1 MLTNLPMSSKSE
13 PSRASRSKGKPA
25 VPPAPGPADGAAA
38 SPANFP
44 LSIGSN
50 GKEDPIQRASLISFL
65 RAKNIDPKGPFQLEI
80 WPSDMR
86 ELPNDY
92 ARSALFT
99 VRNKTEK
106 RESME
111 GHQIFHVHKEVK
123 ITYTGVE
130 LRADDDELVW
140 QQILDYAKHKPLGEP
155 IEFNLHGLCN
165 DLGWSINGR
174 NYEKAR
180 RSISRLKANEVRVE
194 NEKHSRG
201 VAISMIHDYE
211 FEGGGDKGTKYR
223 VRIHPNL
230 ILLFAGSTSTRLT
243 WKPYRSLTP
252 IARRL
257 YDYFASH
264 KAPFPLKL
272 ATFHSMCNSS
282 CSTERKWRSMV
293 KAACSEIVAAEM
305 VKAMW
310 IDNDFVHCDR

>member
-1 MLTNLPMSSKSE
+1 MLTNSSMPSKSE
-13 PSRASRSKGKPA
+13 STRPSRTRGR
-25 VPPAPGPADGAAA
+25 PPAAPSPVENNST
-38 SPANFP
+38 SPANYP
-44 LSIGSN
+44 LSLGTG
-50 GKEDPIQRASLISFL
+50 GKEDPVQRASIVAFL
-65 RAKNIDPKGPFQLEI
+65 RAKNIDPKGPFQLEM

-106 RESME
+106 RQSME
-111 GHQIFHVHKEVK
+111 RHQIFHVHKEVK

-140 QQILDYAKHKPLGEP
+140 QQILDYAKYKPLGEP
-155 IEFNLHGLCN
+155 IEFNLHALCN

-194 NEKHSRG
+194 SERHSRG

-211 FEGGGDKGTKYR
+211 FEGEGEKGTKYR

-230 ILLFAGSTSTRLT
+230 ILLFAGNTSTRLT
-243 WKPYRSLTP
+243 WEPYRALTP

-264 KAPFPLKL
+264 KSPFPLKL
-272 ATFHSMCNSS
+272 STFHSMCNSS
-282 CSTERKWRSMV
+282 CGTERKWRSMV
-293 KAACSEIVAAEM
+293 KAACSEIVAAAM

-310 IDNDFVHCDR
+310 IEDDFVRCDR